1 MIVKKFYGKTVE
13 ETIRKVKENL
23 GEDAS
28 LLLVQKIRKK
38 GLLGLFGATEIEI
51 TAAKEISFEAQER
64 ILSSSKNGVSVDL
77 PALSRIKEILV
88 EEEVDSDIINTIVSS
103 YIEAVGGNRLKL
115 QELDTDI
122 LFSIIR
128 GLIKTEKN
136 SNYTDKTRAIFIG
149 PPGVGKTTT
158 ILKLASYYAVEKDK
172 RIAIITTDIYRS
184 GAIEQLKVYGKILN
198 IPIEPVFN
206 IKEFEKAIYK
216 FNSVDIVFIDSAGRS
231 KKDKEYVELLRKFI
245 YTIPIQGLRIYL
257 VISATDNFR
266 YIKEIY
272 ENYKALYPN
281 SIILSK
287 LDEAVTF
294 GNLINIPVYTNLP
307 IGYITDGQNIP
318 GNIETARSEKLADLI
333 LKRNVR
339 SK

>member
-1 MIVKKFYGKTVE
+1 MIVKKFYGRTVE

-23 GEDAS
+23 GEDAA
-28 LLLVQKIRKK
+28 LLLVQKVKKK
-38 GLLGLFGATEIEI
+38 GLFGLFGATEIEI
-51 TAAKEISFEAQER
+51 TAAKEIFFEAQER
-64 ILSSSKNGVSVDL
+64 VLSNLKNEASIDL
-77 PALSRIKEILV
+77 PALSRIKEILMDEDV
-88 EEEVDSDIINTIVSS
+88 NSDIINTVVSS

-122 LFSIIR
+122 LFSVIK
-128 GLIKTEKN
+128 GLIKTEKD
-136 SNYTDKTRAIFIG
+136 SNYTGKTRSIFIG

-158 ILKLASYYAVEKDK
+158 ILKLASHYSVEENKK
-172 RIAIITTDIYRS
+172 IAIVTTDIYRS

-198 IPIEPVFN
+198 VPIEPVFN
-206 IKEFEKAIYK
+206 VKEFERAIHK
-216 FNSVDIVFIDSAGRS
+216 FSSMDIILIDSAGRG
-231 KKDKEYVELLRKFI
+231 KKDKAYVELLRRFI
-245 YTIPIQGLRIYL
+245 YTVPIQGLKVYL

-281 SIILSK
+281 SIIISK
-287 LDEAVTF
+287 LDEAVAL

-307 IGYITDGQNIP
+307 ISYVTDGQNIP
-318 GNIETARSEKLADLI
+318 GNIEMAKSEKLTELI
-333 LKRNVR
+333 LRRNVS

>member
-136 SNYTDKTRAIFIG
+136 SNYMDKTRAIFIG